1 MCSSMTIK
9 GNFTILVPIPP
20 QAANQGRLILLTGI
34 PAKISLTLLVLTLPF
49 RFAYAEESMASYT
62 TCGVYHRMM
71 VGAMRSDS
79 HLEALAEAHQKKMNY
94 YITLAKRAGREEYGD
109 KLGEELFN
117 DEWAFVQAE
126 MTDRINRNYVNIS
139 RLKYR
144 YQERCQPSE

>member
-1 MCSSMTIK
+1 MS
-9 GNFTILVPIPP
+9 
-20 QAANQGRLILLTGI
+20 
-34 PAKISLTLLVLTLPF
+34 
-49 RFAYAEESMASYT
+49 SYT

-94 YITLAKRAGREEYGD
+94 YITLANRAGREEYGD
-109 KLGEELFN
+109 ELGEELFN

-126 MTDRINRNYVNIS
+126 MTNRINRNYVNIS

-144 YQERCQPSE
+144 YQERCKPSE